1 MSKHPIHTIQWNYP
15 CNLLGDGS
23 TVFLTTSSEMSI
35 LDWTLCRGVMDLHP
49 FILTKFNCKDK
60 MHPKPR
66 NHQFRIS
73 NGKCRR
79 CVMSTWPKTNQIKK
93 GFMIYPADGFIIKDP
108 SYSKGSDTSWSSD
121 SRGSEGSSRH
131 GENQNPNPFSM
142 IWRVDVSTRIW
153 RWLGHYQKARMH
165 QKLDF
170 TMSWPNFKQLT

>member
-23 TVFLTTSSEMSI
+23 TVFLKTSSEMSI
-35 LDWTLCRGVMDLHP
+35 LDWSLFSGVMDLHP
-49 FILTKFNCKDK
+49 FILTKFNCRDK
-60 MHPKPR
+60 MLPKPR

-79 CVMSTWPKTNQIKK
+79 CVISTWPKTNQIKK

-121 SRGSEGSSRH
+121 SRDLRVPLGMEKIKTLTLFPWFEELTSQQESRDDWDNSKRQECIKSLISLCHDQISS
-131 GENQNPNPFSM
+131 N
-142 IWRVDVSTRIW
+142 
-153 RWLGHYQKARMH
+153 
-165 QKLDF
+165 
-170 TMSWPNFKQLT
+170 